1 MQKSLIRGGNHHQ
14 AHLVHVG
21 GYHHMRR
28 VRVAALLVGDHVA
41 HAVDGHV
48 FLAQHAHALLVN
60 GGAHQFLTSADALQF
75 TKLFQLHNASF
86 HPSSRSPRKWAS
98 SLPHSRIT
106 FMSRSSTVVCM
117 YFSGR
122 SISTHGTPSR
132 AI

>member
-1 MQKSLIRGGNHHQ
+1 
-14 AHLVHVG
+14 
-21 GYHHMRR
+21 MRR
-28 VRVAALLVGDHVA
+28 VRIAAPLVGDHIA

-48 FLAQHAHALLVN
+48 FLAQHTHARFVDGGTHQLL
-60 GGAHQFLTSADALQF
+60 AAADALQF

-86 HPSSRSPRKWAS
+86 HPSSRSQRKWAS
-98 SLPHSRIT
+98 NLPHSRIT
-106 FMSRSSTVVCM
+106 FMSSSSTVVCM